1 MAKSAKPKHK
11 PEPLPD
17 ADVMVLTTTE
27 PLVFISHDARDAELA
42 EAFSKLLKSV
52 VPG

>member
-1 MAKSAKPKHK
+1 MTESDKSKASSDA
-11 PEPLPD
+11 ELLPSG
-17 ADVMVLTTTE
+17 ASS

-52 VPG
+52 SA